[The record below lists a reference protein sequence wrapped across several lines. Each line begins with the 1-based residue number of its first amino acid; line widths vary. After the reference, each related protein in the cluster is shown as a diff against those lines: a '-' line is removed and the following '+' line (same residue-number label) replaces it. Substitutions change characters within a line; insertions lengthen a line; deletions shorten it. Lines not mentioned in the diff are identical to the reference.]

1 MRAVRLGDAMTEQDD
16 LAALTGDISRLA
28 QTGSFNPFAL
38 IAGEDR
44 FHSLFLAPF
53 SPTLQEGIARFILD
67 GGGSLAEVVKVFQ
80 ANGASMAEALENARR
95 MFSAARAMLVVVMA
109 GDHGVTTIP
118 QLFFGSLDD
127 SFCAHALKACGER
140 FSAGSE
146 LTAALHQ
153 LRTRLQA
160 GAAWPQTVAG
170 PRAQGG
176 GQAYWSELGRL
187 LISGIDGGMLPPGSG
202 ERLRDL
208 AHWAAAGLRALPP
221 GSGGGDAALQA
232 RLLLLAGEEQ
242 GAIDA
247 LDRLL
252 GAEADADALAE
263 LAVHL
268 ADAALA
274 RGQLQAAASWLAVF
288 TPRFE
293 ALFGSCYELR
303 LAAFRLLAGAASPTL
318 GLLAGAASLLAANR
332 KSARQ
337 DLTREPI
344 WRVVVADPGRL
355 LDTTEAAAL
364 IGRSTTFLAKRL
376 ENRTIPYHRTNDGV
390 QGEQIRVPEQALVA
404 WKAVIDEYKLLD

>member
-1 MRAVRLGDAMTEQDD
+1 MTEQDD

-53 SPTLQEGIARFILD
+53 SPTLQEGITRFIAD
-67 GGGSLAEVVKVFQ
+67 GSGSLAEVVKVFQ
-80 ANGASMAEALENARR
+80 ANGASAAEAQESARR
-95 MFSAARAMLVVVMA
+95 MFTAARAMLVVVMA
-109 GDHGVTTIP
+109 GDHGVATIP

-127 SFCAHALKACGER
+127 GFCAHALKACGER
-140 FSAGSE
+140 FKAGAE

-153 LRTRLQA
+153 LRARMQA
-160 GAAWPQTVAG
+160 GVAWPQAVAG

-176 GQAYWSELGRL
+176 GQAYWSELARL
-187 LISGIDGGMLPPGSG
+187 LIGGIDGGMLPPGSL

-208 AHWAAAGLRALPP
+208 AHWAAAAMHALPP
-221 GSGGGDAALQA
+221 GTQGGEGALQA
-232 RLLLLAGEEQ
+232 RLLLIAGEEQ
-242 GAIDA
+242 GALAA

-274 RGQLQAAASWLAVF
+274 RSEVQAAGSWLTAF

-293 ALFGSCYELR
+293 ALFGTSYELR
-303 LAAFRLLAGAASPTL
+303 LAAFRLLAGAASPA
-318 GLLAGAASLLAANR
+318 GALLAGAASLLAANR

-344 WRVVVADPGRL
+344 WRVVTATPGRL

-376 ENRTIPYHRTNDGV
+376 ENRTIPWHRNAEAAAP
-390 QGEQIRVPEQALVA
+390 EQLRLPEQALLA
-404 WKAVIDEYKLLD
+404 WKAVMDEHKLLD

>member
-1 MRAVRLGDAMTEQDD
+1 MTDQDD

-53 SPTLQEGIARFILD
+53 SPALREGITRFIVD
-67 GGGSLAEVVKVFQ
+67 GGGSLSEVVKVFQ
-80 ANGASMAEALENARR
+80 ANGAALAEAQESARR
-95 MFSAARAMLVVVMA
+95 MFTAARAMLVVVMA

-140 FSAGSE
+140 FSSGAE

-153 LRTRLQA
+153 LRARLQA

-170 PRAQGG
+170 PRSQGG
-176 GQAYWSELGRL
+176 GQAYWSELARL
-187 LISGIDGGMLPPGSG
+187 LIGGIDGGMLPAGSL

-208 AHWAAAGLRALPP
+208 AHWAAAAGYALPP
-221 GSGGGDAALQA
+221 GGAGGHTAQQV
-232 RLLLLAGEEQ
+232 RLLLIAGEEQ
-242 GAIDA
+242 GACAA
-247 LDRLL
+247 LDQLL
-252 GAEADADALAE
+252 SAQADADALAE

-274 RGQLQAAASWLAVF
+274 RGQLQAAASWLAAF

-293 ALFGSCYELR
+293 AFFGPCYELR
-303 LAAFRLLAGAASPTL
+303 LAAFRLLAGAASAAPA
-318 GLLAGAASLLAANR
+318 LLAGAASLLAANR

-344 WRVVVADPGRL
+344 WRVVAANPGRL

-376 ENRTIPYHRTNDGV
+376 EHRTIPWHRSAEAAA
-390 QGEQIRVPEQALVA
+390 GEQLRLPEQALLA
-404 WKAVIDEYKLLD
+404 WKTVMDEHKLLD

>member
-1 MRAVRLGDAMTEQDD
+1 MTEQDD
-16 LAALTGDISRLA
+16 LAALTGDIGRLA

-53 SPTLQEGIARFILD
+53 SPSLQEGITRFIAD
-67 GGGSLAEVVKVFQ
+67 GSGSLSEVVKVFQ
-80 ANGASMAEALENARR
+80 ANGASAAEAQESARR

-109 GDHGVTTIP
+109 GDHGVATIP

-127 SFCAHALKACGER
+127 GFCAHALKACGER
-140 FSAGSE
+140 FGAGAE

-153 LRTRLQA
+153 LRGRLQA
-160 GAAWPQTVAG
+160 GAAWPASVAG

-176 GQAYWSELGRL
+176 APAYWSELGGL
-187 LISGIDGGMLPPGSG
+187 LIAGIDGGMLPPGSL

-208 AHWAAAGLRALPP
+208 AHWIAAAMRAPA
-221 GSGGGDAALQA
+221 GGGAGAPGAQRA
-232 RLLLLAGEEQ
+232 RLLLIAGEEP
-242 GAIDA
+242 GAAAVLDA
-247 LDRLL
+247 ML
-252 GAEADADALAE
+252 GAPGEADADALAE

-274 RGQLQAAASWLAVF
+274 RAQPQAAGSWLAAF

-293 ALFGSCYELR
+293 ARFGCCYELR
-303 LAAFRLLAGAASPTL
+303 LAAFRLLAGAASPAPL
-318 GLLAGAASLLAANR
+318 LLAAAAGLLAANR

-344 WRVVVADPGRL
+344 WRVVAAAPGRL

-376 ENRTIPYHRTNDGV
+376 EHRTIPWWRSAEPG
-390 QGEQIRVPEQALVA
+390 QAEQQRLPEQALLA
-404 WKAVIDEYKLLD
+404 WKAVMDEHKLLD

>member
-1 MRAVRLGDAMTEQDD
+1 MTEQDD

-53 SPTLQEGIARFILD
+53 SPTLQEGITRFIAD
-67 GGGSLAEVVKVFQ
+67 GSGSLAEVVKVFQ
-80 ANGASMAEALENARR
+80 ANGVSAAEAQESARR
-95 MFSAARAMLVVVMA
+95 MFVAARAMLVVVMA
-109 GDHGVTTIP
+109 GDHGVATIP

-140 FSAGSE
+140 FSAGAE

-153 LRTRLQA
+153 LRARLQA
-160 GAAWPQTVAG
+160 GVAWPQSVAG

-176 GQAYWSELGRL
+176 GQAYWNELARL
-187 LISGIDGGMLPPGSG
+187 LIAGLDGGMLPPGSS

-208 AHWAAAGLRALPP
+208 AHWAAAAGHALPP
-221 GSGGGDAALQA
+221 GTDALHLARQA
-232 RLLLLAGEEQ
+232 RLLLIAGEEQ
-242 GAIDA
+242 GAAAA
-247 LDRLL
+247 LDQLL
-252 GAEADADALAE
+252 SADADADALAE
-263 LAVHL
+263 LAVQL

-274 RGQLQAAASWLAVF
+274 RGPVQAASSWLAAF
-288 TPRFE
+288 SARFE
-293 ALFGSCYELR
+293 TLFGSCYELR
-303 LAAFRLLAGAASPTL
+303 LAAFRLLAGAASPASV
-318 GLLAGAASLLAANR
+318 LLAGAASLLAANR

-337 DLTREPI
+337 DLAREPI
-344 WRVVVADPGRL
+344 WRVVAASPGRL

-376 ENRTIPYHRTNDGV
+376 ENRTIPWYRSAAAAAGD
-390 QGEQIRVPEQALVA
+390 QLRLPEQALLA
-404 WKAVIDEYKLLD
+404 WKAVMDEHKLLD